1 MFVKARQ
8 IISEECRKKNPLQY
22 IRERL
27 RSEAGLSEREAI
39 FMVDELLQ
47 KETEQHAQ
55 EIIARLITESGIPP
69 DMLKSMLLK
78 GVQTKNIAALRSKIR
93 KELYSDTRLTH
104 REINKI
110 VGLSDNSR
118 HICERK
124 QE

>member
-8 IISEECRKKNPLQY
+8 IIREECRKKHSLQY

-27 RSEAGLSEREAI
+27 RNEAGLSEREAI
-39 FMVDELLQ
+39 FMVDELLI

-104 REINKI
+104 REINKM
-110 VGLSDNSR
+110 VGLSEHSR

-124 QE
+124 EK